1 MNSEGHRSVIVVEDC
16 RNVGV
21 TPIPT
26 SCTQVP
32 ISQELLTNN
41 ENGAPFHSDEHSI
54 NQDDKS
60 IISAAQKEVIQIFE
74 NAVDA
79 NYYANNGIPDVEEV
93 IDV

>member
-1 MNSEGHRSVIVVEDC
+1 MSRGVIFEENQNDVEEISFHEDSIINICSNGMNSEGHRSVIVVEDC

-54 NQDDKS
+54 N
-60 IISAAQKEVIQIFE
+60 
-74 NAVDA
+74 
-79 NYYANNGIPDVEEV
+79 
-93 IDV
+93 